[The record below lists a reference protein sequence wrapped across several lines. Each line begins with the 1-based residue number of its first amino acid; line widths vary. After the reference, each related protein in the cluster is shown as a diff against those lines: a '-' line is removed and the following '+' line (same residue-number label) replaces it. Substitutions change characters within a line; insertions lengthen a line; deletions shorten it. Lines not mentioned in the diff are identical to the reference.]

1 MVSVE
6 WRNGSLRF
14 IDQTK
19 LPHEEVYIETADYR
33 VIGEAIRKLQIRGA
47 PAIGVAAAYALVLAA
62 NAENIDSTNVLSEEM
77 YSAINYL
84 SQTRPTAVNLFSALE
99 RMRRTLEQN
108 SRADLSNMRRYLL
121 NEAKA
126 IQQEDI
132 EACRK
137 IGEFGSALIGFPS
150 SILTHCNTGA
160 LATAGTGT
168 AQSVITAAAKQ
179 GNVLRVFADETR
191 PLFQGARLTA
201 WELMRDGIDV
211 TLVTDSTAGLLMQK
225 REIDLVIV
233 GADRIAANGDTA
245 NKIGTYML
253 AVLAHQHGVPF
264 YVAAPTTTID
274 FKARSGRNIP
284 IEERDAR
291 DVTHIG
297 DMQIAAE
304 GVKVFAPAFD
314 VTPNEFIRG
323 IVTEVGVLKP
333 PFSQSIAALRKTES
347 EPSAQ
352 EAPRGKWQ
360 RAS

>member
-6 WRNGSLRF
+6 WRNGLLRF

-19 LPHEEVYIETADYR
+19 LPHQEVYIETADYR
-33 VIGEAIRKLQIRGA
+33 IVGEAIRKLQVRGA

-62 NAENIDSTNVLSEEM
+62 NDATVSSMSVLDEEF

-84 SQTRPTAVNLFSALE
+84 SQTRPTAVNLFAALE
-99 RMRRTLEQN
+99 RMRRTFEQN
-108 SRADLSNMRRYLL
+108 SRADLANMRRFLL

-137 IGEFGSALIGFPS
+137 IGEFGSTLIESPS

-160 LATAGTGT
+160 LATAGNGT
-168 AQSVITAAAKQ
+168 AQSVITTAAKK

-201 WELMRDGIDV
+201 WELLQAGIDV
-211 TLVTDSTAGLLMQK
+211 TVITDSTAGILMQN

-245 NKIGTYML
+245 NKIGTYVL
-253 AVLAHQHGVPF
+253 AVLARQHGVPF

-284 IEERDAR
+284 IEERNPR

-297 DMQIAAE
+297 NMRIAAE

-314 VTPNEFIRG
+314 VTPNELIRG

-333 PFSQSIAALRKTES
+333 PFTQSIAALRKTDGQT
-347 EPSAQ
+347 PNQ
-352 EAPRGKWQ
+352 EAPQSKWQ